1 MMFIFELLLHSLLD
15 SLKIFVVVFL
25 FYIILS
31 FFESKISHVLEKSKK
46 ISPLIGSATGLI
58 PQCGVSVI
66 ASDLYLKKHITM
78 GTLVAIFISCSD
90 EALPILFS
98 DINLIPSTLLLIA
111 IKFIV
116 GFVVGFT
123 LDLILSNTKKEVKEH
138 HHHCHHEHEVIKGC
152 CHHDI
157 NNDHEN
163 KWKIHLL
170 HPLLHSLKLLAY
182 IFVITFIFELLIHFI
197 GEENISLFLQSNK
210 FLAPLFTTLLGLIPN
225 CASSVIIADLYILQA
240 IPFGAVLSGL
250 IMNSGLGTIYL
261 LKNKHHRKDTLVI
274 YIILFLVSLISGYIA
289 LIIG

>member
-1 MMFIFELLLHSLLD
+1 MMFILELILHSLID
-15 SLKIFVVVFL
+15 SLKIFIVIFL
-25 FYIILS
+25 FYILLS
-31 FFESKISHVLEKSKK
+31 FFESKISKILEKSKK
-46 ISPLIGSATGLI
+46 ISPLVGAASGLI
-58 PQCGVSVI
+58 PQCGVSII

-78 GTLVAIFISCSD
+78 GALVAIFISCSD

-111 IKFIV
+111 IKFCI
-116 GFVVGFT
+116 GFIVGFT
-123 LDLILSNTKKEVKEH
+123 LDLILSYTKKEVKEH

-157 NNDHEN
+157 NNENEN

-170 HPLLHSLKLLAY
+170 HPLLHSLKLLIY
-182 IFVITFIFELLIHFI
+182 IFIITFIFELLIHLI
-197 GEENISLFLQSNK
+197 GEENIALFLQSNK
-210 FLAPLFTTLLGLIPN
+210 YLAPLFTTLLGLIPN

-261 LKNKHHRKDTLVI
+261 LKNKNHRKDTLII
-274 YIILFLVSLISGYIA
+274 YGILFVVSLISGYIA